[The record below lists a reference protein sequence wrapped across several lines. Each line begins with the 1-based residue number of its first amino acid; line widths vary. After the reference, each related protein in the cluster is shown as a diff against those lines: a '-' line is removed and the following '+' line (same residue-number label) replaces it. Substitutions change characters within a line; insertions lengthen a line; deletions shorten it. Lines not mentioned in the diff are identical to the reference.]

1 MAKKKLAKV
10 QDIPGMKI
18 YDSPDGPE
26 MYTTD
31 PGFHRGHE
39 WLNFL
44 LDAKRECRKVRITYQ
59 ESPEAE
65 AQTIVIAPYKL
76 KNSVEGWA
84 VYDLPPEGFKGPQYS
99 LQNIIAAEL
108 TDEAFEDPY
117 NDPAYVIAEMDDLD
131 GESLEIVIDDCICRY
146 FKEDED

>member
-18 YDSPDGPE
+18 YDCPDGPE

-31 PGFHRGHE
+31 PRFHRGKE
-39 WLNFL
+39 WLDL
-44 LDAKRECRKVRITYQ
+44 IRDAKRECRKVSITYQ

-65 AQTIVIAPYKL
+65 PQTLVIAPYKL
-76 KNSVEGWA
+76 VNSVEGWA
-84 VYDLPPEGFKGPQYS
+84 VFDLPSEGFKGPRYP

-108 TDEAFEDPY
+108 TDETFEDPY
-117 NDPAYVIAEMDDLD
+117 KDPAYVIAEMMAERKEWDDNQ
-131 GESLEIVIDDCICRY
+131 
-146 FKEDED
+146 